1 MTEDKAVRA
10 ARFSKAANT
19 YDANASVQEEIGRR
33 LFSLIPDAS
42 YQHILEVGCG
52 TGTFSKKLLEL
63 VPATLKLCDISSGM
77 LDVCREKFKGDHRR
91 VSFLQAD
98 CEHEDLGGNYS
109 LIASNCAVQWFSSLD
124 KGLINLKK
132 NLADDGVLAFSTFVK
147 GTMQE
152 IRSLS
157 GSGIEYLSES
167 DLRDVV
173 DRYFNKVQISTFTIK
188 SHYDSAHLMLKA
200 LRSSGVTGTSKD
212 GITWTLRRL
221 KNFETEYEGRFKD
234 PEGVFL
240 SWNCALV
247 VAQM

>member
-63 VPATLKLCDISSGM
+63 APATLKLSDISSGM
-77 LDVCREKFKGDHRR
+77 LDVCRERFKGDCR

-98 CEHEDLGGNYS
+98 CEHEALGGNYS

-124 KGLINLKK
+124 EGLCNLKK
-132 NLADDGVLAFSTFVK
+132 SLADDGVLVFSTFVK

-152 IRSLS
+152 IRSFS

-173 DRYFNKVQISTFTIK
+173 DRYFNKVQISAFTIK
-188 SHYDSAHLMLKA
+188 SHYDSAHLMLRS
-200 LRSSGVTGTSKD
+200 LRASGVTGTSKD
-212 GITWTLRRL
+212 GITWTLKRL
-221 KNFETEYEGRFKD
+221 KDFETEYEDRFKD

-247 VAQM
+247 IAQR